1 MNQSFTSLLHNK
13 KAHLLLL
20 SLISILLYINT
31 MGNGFVLDDFIV
43 VKNNTFT
50 TKGVKGIPDILR
62 YDTFRGFLKSEQS
75 GSAVTGGRY
84 RPMTLVFFSFIWQIF
99 GDNPAAFHLFN
110 ILFFT
115 LLCLVIYMVL
125 ERLLRIRW
133 PDAARPVAFLSSLL
147 FALHP
152 IHTEVVA
159 NIKGLDEIF
168 SLLFSLIAFQM
179 ILLSSDTG
187 KRHYYWIAGILFT
200 LAMFSKENAIH
211 FVALIPLALLMLR
224 SESLIQSAKAAIP
237 LLSGFAVY
245 MAARVAVIGFTIF
258 DPPLK
263 DLMVN
268 PFLKYRGVELVDA
281 STSEKLGMIFYSL
294 LKYLGLLIFP
304 HPLTHD
310 YFPKQIPLVR
320 LATPVPFLSLLA
332 YGLIVFFIIR
342 LWKRNPISSYALLSY
357 LIPTLLISNLI
368 FNIGT
373 PMGERFIF
381 VSSLGFCMLLAYG
394 LYAAFHRP
402 KLVWPAGIGLGL
414 MGMLFSYKTITRNLD
429 WKDNYRLFSTDIK
442 VSRNSA
448 KAHSSLGFDRM
459 SKFRETRDTALASKI
474 LDEGILHLEKTVSIN
489 PREISCYHYL
499 GNSYYMKK
507 NYLKAA
513 EYFDKYLSYDPNNY
527 DVIKNLATAYREEG
541 RNLALKKQDLENSLD
556 LLMKSLKINAND
568 ARTVESIGIAYG
580 AMDKYEES
588 LNYLH
593 KASDMSPRDAFIIV
607 NLANTYYKK
616 GDRMT
621 ATEYMKKA
629 YQVDPNLG
637 NKLSQTQ
644 KDFF

>member
-1 MNQSFTSLLHNK
+1 MNTAFSSLLLNK

-43 VKNNTFT
+43 IKNNTFT
-50 TKGVKGIPDILR
+50 TKGVSGIPDILR

-84 RPMTLVFFSFIWQIF
+84 RPMTLVFFSFIWQLS
-99 GDNPAAFHLFN
+99 GDNPAVFHLFN
-110 ILFFT
+110 ILFFA
-115 LLCLVIYMVL
+115 LLCVMAYLVL
-125 ERLLRIRW
+125 ERLLRVRW

-147 FALHP
+147 FAVHP
-152 IHTEVVA
+152 VHTEVVA

-168 SLLFSLIAFQM
+168 SLLFSLLAFQM
-179 ILLSSDTG
+179 ILLATDTG
-187 KRHYYWIAGILFT
+187 KRQYFWFSGIWFT

-211 FVALIPLALLMLR
+211 FVLLIPLALLLLR
-224 SESLIQSAKAAIP
+224 SESLIRSTKAAIP
-237 LLSGFAVY
+237 LITGFAIY
-245 MAARVAVIGFTIF
+245 MAARIAVIGFTIF

-263 DLMVN
+263 DLMAN
-268 PFLKYRGVELVDA
+268 PFLKYRGTELVDA
-281 STSEKLGMIFYSL
+281 SASEKLGMIFYSL
-294 LKYLGLLIFP
+294 LKYLGLMIFP

-310 YFPKQIPLVR
+310 YFPKHIPLVK
-320 LATPVPFLSLLA
+320 LATPVPFISLLA
-332 YGLIVFFIIR
+332 YGLIVFFILR
-342 LWKRNPISSYALLSY
+342 LWKRNPVISYSLLTY
-357 LIPTLLISNLI
+357 LIPTLLISNLV

-381 VSSLGFCMLLAYG
+381 VSSMGFCMLLGYG
-394 LYAAFHRP
+394 IHSAILSSKMRIPALAFMG
-402 KLVWPAGIGLGL
+402 LMIGL
-414 MGMLFSYKTITRNLD
+414 FSFKAITRNQD
-429 WKDNYRLFSTDIK
+429 WKDNYTLFSTDIK

-459 SKFRETRDTALASKI
+459 SKYRETRDTALASKI
-474 LDEGILHLEKTVSIN
+474 LDEGIIHLEKTVAIN

-507 NYLKAA
+507 NYARAA
-513 EYFDKYLSYDPNNY
+513 EYYDKYLAYDPNNY
-527 DVIKNLATAYREEG
+527 DVMKNLATAYREEG
-541 RNLALKKQDLENSLD
+541 RDLALKKKDLETSLD
-556 LLMKSLKINAND
+556 LLMKSLKLNAND

-637 NKLSQTQ
+637 TKLSQTQ

>member
-1 MNQSFTSLLHNK
+1 MTQSLATLLQNK

-31 MGNGFVLDDFIV
+31 MNNGFVLDDFIV
-43 VKNNTFT
+43 IKNNNFT
-50 TKGVKGIPDILR
+50 IKGVSGIPDILR

-84 RPMTLVFFSFIWQIF
+84 RPMTLVFFSFVWQMF
-99 GDNPAAFHLFN
+99 GDKPAVFHLFN

-115 LLCLVIYMVL
+115 LLCAMSYLVL

-133 PDAARPVAFLSSLL
+133 PDAARPIAFLSALL
-147 FALHP
+147 FAAHP
-152 IHTEVVA
+152 VHTEVVA

-168 SLLFSLIAFQM
+168 SLLFSLMAFQM
-179 ILLSSDTG
+179 ILLAADTG
-187 KRHYYWIAGILFT
+187 RKSYYWISGIWFT

-224 SESLIQSAKAAIP
+224 SESLLQSAKAAIP
-237 LLSGFAVY
+237 LVSGFFIY
-245 MAARVAVIGFTIF
+245 LAARIAVIGFTIF
-258 DPPLK
+258 DAPLK
-263 DLMVN
+263 DLMAN
-268 PFLKYRGVELVDA
+268 PFLKYRGTELVDA

-294 LKYLGLLIFP
+294 LKYLGLMIFP

-310 YFPKQIPLVR
+310 YFPKHIPLVR
-320 LATPVPFLSLLA
+320 LASPIPFISLLI
-332 YGLIVFFIIR
+332 YGLITFLILRF
-342 LWKRNPISSYALLSY
+342 WKKNPLVSYSLLTY

-381 VSSLGFCMLLAYG
+381 VSSLGFCMLLGYG
-394 LYAAFHRP
+394 IYHALNRTSWRLP
-402 KLVWPAGIGLGL
+402 VMSLLLLVLGL
-414 MGMLFSYKTITRNLD
+414 FSFKTITRNQV
-429 WKDNYRLFSTDIK
+429 WKDNYTLFSTDIK

>member
-1 MNQSFTSLLHNK
+1 
-13 KAHLLLL
+13 
-20 SLISILLYINT
+20 

-43 VKNNTFT
+43 IKNNTFT
-50 TKGVKGIPDILR
+50 TKGVSGIPDILR

-84 RPMTLVFFSFIWQIF
+84 RPMTLVFFSFIWQLS
-99 GDNPAAFHLFN
+99 GDNPAVFHLFN
-110 ILFFT
+110 ILFFA
-115 LLCLVIYMVL
+115 LLCVMAYLVL
-125 ERLLRIRW
+125 ERLLRVRW

-147 FALHP
+147 FAVHP
-152 IHTEVVA
+152 VHTEVVA

-168 SLLFSLIAFQM
+168 SLLFSLLAFQM
-179 ILLSSDTG
+179 ILLATDTG
-187 KRHYYWIAGILFT
+187 KRQYFWFSGIWFT

-211 FVALIPLALLMLR
+211 FVLLIPLALLMLR
-224 SESLIQSAKAAIP
+224 SESLIRSAKAAIP
-237 LLSGFAVY
+237 LITGFAIY
-245 MAARVAVIGFTIF
+245 MAARIAVIGFTIF

-263 DLMVN
+263 DLMAN
-268 PFLKYRGVELVDA
+268 PFLKYRGAELIDA

-294 LKYLGLLIFP
+294 LKYLGLMIFP

-310 YFPKQIPLVR
+310 YFPKHIPLVK
-320 LATPVPFLSLLA
+320 LATPVPFISLLA
-332 YGLIVFFIIR
+332 YGLIVFFILR
-342 LWKRNPISSYALLSY
+342 LWKRNPVISYSLLTY
-357 LIPTLLISNLI
+357 LIPTLLISNLV

-381 VSSLGFCMLLAYG
+381 VSSMGFCMLLGYG
-394 LYAAFHRP
+394 IHSAILSSKMRIPVLAFMG
-402 KLVWPAGIGLGL
+402 LMIGL
-414 MGMLFSYKTITRNLD
+414 FSFKAITRNQD
-429 WKDNYRLFSTDIK
+429 WKDNYTLFSTDIK

-459 SKFRETRDTALASKI
+459 SKYRETRDTALASKI
-474 LDEGILHLEKTVSIN
+474 LDEGIIHLEKTVAIN

-507 NYLKAA
+507 NYARAA
-513 EYFDKYLSYDPNNY
+513 EYYDKYLAYDPNNY
-527 DVIKNLATAYREEG
+527 DVMKNLATAYREEG
-541 RNLALKKQDLENSLD
+541 RDLALKKKDLETSLD
-556 LLMKSLKINAND
+556 LLMKSLKLNDND

-637 NKLSQTQ
+637 TKLSQTQ

>member
-1 MNQSFTSLLHNK
+1 MLLNK

-43 VKNNTFT
+43 IKNNTFT
-50 TKGVKGIPDILR
+50 TKGVSGIPDILR

-84 RPMTLVFFSFIWQIF
+84 RPMTLVFFSFIWQLS
-99 GDNPAAFHLFN
+99 GDNPAVFHLFN
-110 ILFFT
+110 ILFFA
-115 LLCLVIYMVL
+115 LLCVMAYLVL
-125 ERLLRIRW
+125 ERLLRVRW

-147 FALHP
+147 FAVHP
-152 IHTEVVA
+152 VHTEVVA

-168 SLLFSLIAFQM
+168 SLLFSLLAFQM
-179 ILLSSDTG
+179 ILLATDTG
-187 KRHYYWIAGILFT
+187 KRQYFWFSGIWFT

-211 FVALIPLALLMLR
+211 FVLLIPLALLMLR
-224 SESLIQSAKAAIP
+224 SESLIKSAKAAIP
-237 LLSGFAVY
+237 LITGFAIY
-245 MAARVAVIGFTIF
+245 MAARIAVIGFTIF

-268 PFLKYRGVELVDA
+268 PFLKYRGTELVDA
-281 STSEKLGMIFYSL
+281 SASEKLGMIFYSL
-294 LKYLGLLIFP
+294 LKYLGLMIFP

-310 YFPKQIPLVR
+310 YFPKHIPLVK
-320 LATPVPFLSLLA
+320 LATPVPFISLLA
-332 YGLIVFFIIR
+332 YGLIVFFILR
-342 LWKRNPISSYALLSY
+342 LWKRNPVISYSLLTY
-357 LIPTLLISNLI
+357 LIPTLLISNLV

-381 VSSLGFCMLLAYG
+381 VSSLGFSMLLGYG
-394 LYAAFHRP
+394 IHSAILSSKMRIPALAFMG
-402 KLVWPAGIGLGL
+402 LMIGL
-414 MGMLFSYKTITRNLD
+414 FSFKAITRNQD
-429 WKDNYRLFSTDIK
+429 WKDNYTLFSTDIK

-459 SKFRETRDTALASKI
+459 SKYRETRDTALASKI
-474 LDEGILHLEKTVSIN
+474 LDEGIIHLEKTVAIN

-507 NYLKAA
+507 NYARAA
-513 EYFDKYLSYDPNNY
+513 EYYDKYLAYDPNNY
-527 DVIKNLATAYREEG
+527 DVMKNLATAYREEG
-541 RNLALKKQDLENSLD
+541 RDLALKKKDLETSLD
-556 LLMKSLKINAND
+556 LLMKSLKLNAND

-637 NKLSQTQ
+637 TKLSQTQ

>member
-1 MNQSFTSLLHNK
+1 MNTAFSSLLLNK

-43 VKNNTFT
+43 IKNNTFT
-50 TKGVKGIPDILR
+50 TKGVSGIPDILR

-84 RPMTLVFFSFIWQIF
+84 RPMTLVFFSFIWQLS
-99 GDNPAAFHLFN
+99 GDNPAVFHLFN
-110 ILFFT
+110 ILFFA
-115 LLCLVIYMVL
+115 LLCVMAYLVL
-125 ERLLRIRW
+125 ERLLRVRW

-147 FALHP
+147 FAVHP
-152 IHTEVVA
+152 VHTEVVA

-168 SLLFSLIAFQM
+168 SLLFSLLAFQM
-179 ILLSSDTG
+179 ILLATDTG
-187 KRHYYWIAGILFT
+187 KRQYFWFSGIWFT

-211 FVALIPLALLMLR
+211 FVLLIPLALLMLR
-224 SESLIQSAKAAIP
+224 SESLIKSAKAAIP
-237 LLSGFAVY
+237 LITGFAIY
-245 MAARVAVIGFTIF
+245 MAARIAVIGFTIF

-268 PFLKYRGVELVDA
+268 PFLKYRGTELVDA
-281 STSEKLGMIFYSL
+281 SASEKLGMIFYSL
-294 LKYLGLLIFP
+294 LKYLGLMIFP

-310 YFPKQIPLVR
+310 YFPKHIPLVK
-320 LATPVPFLSLLA
+320 LATPVPFISLLA
-332 YGLIVFFIIR
+332 YGLIVFFILR
-342 LWKRNPISSYALLSY
+342 LWKRNPVISYSLLTY
-357 LIPTLLISNLI
+357 LIPTLLISNLV

-381 VSSLGFCMLLAYG
+381 VSSMGFCMLLGYG
-394 LYAAFHRP
+394 IHSAILSSKMRI
-402 KLVWPAGIGLGL
+402 PALALMGLMIGL
-414 MGMLFSYKTITRNLD
+414 FSFKAITRNQD
-429 WKDNYRLFSTDIK
+429 WKNNYTLFSTDIK

-459 SKFRETRDTALASKI
+459 SKYRETRDTALASKI
-474 LDEGILHLEKTVSIN
+474 LDEGIIHLEKTVAIN

-507 NYLKAA
+507 NYARAA
-513 EYFDKYLSYDPNNY
+513 EYYDKYLAYDPNNY
-527 DVIKNLATAYREEG
+527 DVMKNLATAYREEG
-541 RNLALKKQDLENSLD
+541 RDLALKKKDLETSLD
-556 LLMKSLKINAND
+556 LLMKSLKLNAND

-637 NKLSQTQ
+637 TKLSQTQ